1 VVGWEHDAHSHY
13 RATKTSPWVCVA
25 HEHHKEVPVN
35 KTGEKI
41 PVEIDPS
48 QMEYQLTQLETI
60 IHYLEARDE
69 ASSLSN
75 LHEVQLSPLTLR
87 AREMYTYL
95 SEIWQEGVAEL
106 ARA

>member
-1 VVGWEHDAHSHY
+1 M
-13 RATKTSPWVCVA
+13 KP
-25 HEHHKEVPVN
+25 
-35 KTGEKI
+35 GEKVH
-41 PVEIDPS
+41 VEIDPS
-48 QMEYQLTQLETI
+48 QLEYQLEQLETI

-75 LHEVQLSPLTLR
+75 LHEIQLSPLTLR